1 MKNTSESPEIQEQA
15 PEPAKPTRS
24 RTPRSKPENATTV
37 SQEQESKPESKPAT
51 PRRSSSAPRSH
62 AQADK
67 SKSGAE
73 ATGKTSD
80 GDEKRAEAAPTE
92 TAPRA
97 SATKTEGATRR
108 SDSPRHAA
116 SAEKSESTP
125 RQSASTSKTE
135 DSPRQSPPASKTED
149 SPRQSPSAS
158 KTEDSPRQSPPVS
171 KTEDSPRQSPPA
183 GRTEDGQ
190 RQSPPAG
197 RTDGGPRQSSGPR
210 PAPSYPPRQGGN
222 SSGGGAPYAPRQG
235 GGGSGAPYAPRQG
248 GGGSGGGAPYAPRQ
262 SGGGGGGAPYAPRQ
276 GGGGS
281 GGGAPYAPRQ
291 GGGSGGGGAPY
302 APRQGGGGAPYAPR
316 QGGSSGGGAPY
327 APRQGGG
334 GSSSGGG
341 APYAPRQGGGG
352 SSSSG
357 GSSAPYAPRQGGGG
371 PRQGGAGTRPAPR
384 HGGAPTS
391 GGRPGGQHGGP
402 AGRGGP
408 RSGPPQRSH
417 ERRVAAVKEKPTGPV
432 LIPPQIVVK
441 DLADLL
447 QATPNEII
455 RGLIKHSIFASINQ
469 VVDYEKAALVA
480 LDMGFEPSQSE
491 VTIAPAVQR
500 KREGLTAEILL
511 DAKYDNN
518 LITIPPVVTIM
529 GHVDHGKTTLLD
541 TIRKTKVAAGE
552 AGGITQHIGA
562 YQVEIND
569 RKITFLDT
577 PGHEAFTAMRARGA
591 QVADIAIIV
600 VAADDGVMPQTREAI
615 DHAHAAKMPIII
627 ALNKIDKAEAN
638 PDHVK
643 QQLAEIGVVIEE
655 YGGDVVC
662 VPVSARRGQGID
674 ELLEM
679 ILLVAEVQDIKANP
693 NRPATG
699 VIIEARLEK
708 SSGATA
714 TVLIQ
719 QGTLTMGD
727 NIVVGNMAGK
737 IRAMTND
744 RGKRVMKAPPST
756 PVSILGL
763 PEVPQAGD
771 RLEVVADERVAKQ
784 IAQRVAE
791 QRRSDSMPLGQVSL
805 DTLYMQMQEGKVKEL
820 NVVLKCDVQGSAEA
834 IKNSLSKIGEENLK
848 VRLIREGIGNISET
862 DVHLAAASGAIII
875 GFNVTADGAAQRL
888 AVNEGVDIRYYNI
901 IYKLI
906 DDIQAALTG
915 MLEPTFKEVLEGHAE
930 VQQIFKAGK
939 TTVIAGCRVLDGKL
953 TRSSQAR
960 VLRNQ
965 AKVYEGK
972 VASLRRGKDDV
983 REVQTGYECGILLE
997 DFSEFEVGD
1006 VIESFAQEKVKPGS
1020 GA

>member
-1 MKNTSESPEIQEQA
+1 MKHTPESPEVQEQ
-15 PEPAKPTRS
+15 EQAKPTRS
-24 RTPRSKPENATTV
+24 RTPRSKPENATTG
-37 SQEQESKPESKPAT
+37 SQEQESKPAT
-51 PRRSSSAPRSH
+51 TRRSSSAARSQ
-62 AQADK
+62 AQAEK
-67 SKSGAE
+67 AAPGAE
-73 ATGKTSD
+73 TAGKTS
-80 GDEKRAEAAPTE
+80 GSDEKHVEAASSE
-92 TAPRA
+92 APRA
-97 SATKTEGATRR
+97 SAPRTEGTQRR
-108 SDSPRHAA
+108 A
-116 SAEKSESTP
+116 
-125 RQSASTSKTE
+125 
-135 DSPRQSPPASKTED
+135 DSPRQGTGASRNENA
-149 SPRQSPSAS
+149 PRQGSPANRTESGQRSAS
-158 KTEDSPRQSPPVS
+158 SVGSRDGAPRQGSPVARG
-171 KTEDSPRQSPPA
+171 EGGQRQGYPA
-183 GRTEDGQ
+183 GRSEGASRQPGAQ
-190 RQSPPAG
+190 RSAPASPARNNNASGTSAYPA
-197 RTDGGPRQSSGPR
+197 RGGANSGT
-210 PAPSYPPRQGGN
+210 AYPPRQGN
-222 SSGGGAPYAPRQG
+222 GGTGTAYPPRQG
-235 GGGSGAPYAPRQG
+235 SGGTGTAYPPRQG
-248 GGGSGGGAPYAPRQ
+248 SGPRPGSGPGA
-262 SGGGGGGAPYAPRQ
+262 
-276 GGGGS
+276 
-281 GGGAPYAPRQ
+281 
-291 GGGSGGGGAPY
+291 
-302 APRQGGGGAPYAPR
+302 
-316 QGGSSGGGAPY
+316 
-327 APRQGGG
+327 
-334 GSSSGGG
+334 
-341 APYAPRQGGGG
+341 
-352 SSSSG
+352 
-357 GSSAPYAPRQGGGG
+357 
-371 PRQGGAGTRPAPR
+371 RPAPR
-384 HGGAPTS
+384 HGGAPAGS
-391 GGRPGGQHGGP
+391 GRPGGQHSGP
-402 AGRGGP
+402 AKGGA
-408 RSGPPQRSH
+408 RSAPPQRTH

-432 LIPPQIVVK
+432 SIPPQIVVK

-469 VVDYEKAALVA
+469 VVDYDKAALVA
-480 LDMGFEPSQSE
+480 QDLGFEPTQSE

-500 KREGLTAEILL
+500 RREGLAAEVLL

-518 LITIPPVVTIM
+518 LVTIPPVVTIM

-562 YQVEIND
+562 YQVEINNQ
-569 RKITFLDT
+569 KITFLDT

-615 DHAHAAKMPIII
+615 DHAQAAKMPIII

-643 QQLAEIGVVIEE
+643 QQLAEIGVLIEE

-662 VPVSARRGQGID
+662 VPVSARRGLGID

-708 SSGATA
+708 SSGPTA

-737 IRAMTND
+737 VRAMTND

-771 RLEVVADERVAKQ
+771 RLEVVADEKMAKQ

-791 QRRSDSMPLGQVSL
+791 QRKSDSMPLGQVSL

-875 GFNVTADGAAQRL
+875 GFNVTADGAAQRM
-888 AVNEGVDIRYYNI
+888 AVKEGVDIRYYNI
-901 IYKLI
+901 IYKLT

-915 MLEPTFKEVLEGHAE
+915 MLEPTFQEVLEGHAE

-939 TTVIAGCRVLDGKL
+939 STVIAGCRIVDGKL
-953 TRSSQAR
+953 TRASQAR
-960 VLRNQ
+960 VLRKQ
-965 AKVYEGK
+965 EKVYEGK

-983 REVQTGYECGILLE
+983 REVLTGYECGILLE
-997 DFSEFEVGD
+997 DFSDFEIGD
-1006 VIESFAQEKVKPGS
+1006 VIEAFTQEKVKPGA